1 MTLYKLV
8 NGQRVAMSKEEEA
21 EVKADRA
28 SEAQRPVQKTLEER
42 VAELEK
48 RLAKLEK

>member
-8 NGQRVAMSKEEEA
+8 NGQRVEMSKKEEDD
-21 EVKADRA
+21 VKAERVL
-28 SEAQRPVQKTLEER
+28 EAQRPVQKTIEER
-42 VAELEK
+42 VADLEK

>member
-21 EVKADRA
+21 AIKAERIT
-28 SEAQRPVQKTLEER
+28 EAQKPVQKTLEER

-48 RLAKLEK
+48 RVAKLEK